1 MPLPA
6 FLSLLGGAGA
16 AGAGAAGS
24 AGLLKMLPSALNTAT
39 GAGLTKGIPQLLKSM
54 QSKKQADAA
63 MPPAYDAQQ
72 LAMLSQV
79 QQKVNALRT
88 GSAFA
93 SSMGAIDSS
102 SAGTQEA
109 ITQVTGGDVGGT
121 IQALLSSQS
130 AANRAKNQVLAQG
143 DQMQYAYTG
152 LAKTMQ
158 DDISSRA
165 MELSLALRQQKLA
178 EWAQGKTDATANIY
192 NAAARAGD
200 GEGGGSKINWADI
213 FTRSRTPSS
222 GPMFTVNPEQ
232 QARQLSP
239 EQPFL
244 PLSDD
249 LTGDDEPTIAD
260 TLQLLQP
267 K

>member
-1 MPLPA
+1 
-6 FLSLLGGAGA
+6 
-16 AGAGAAGS
+16 
-24 AGLLKMLPSALNTAT
+24 
-39 GAGLTKGIPQLLKSM
+39 
-54 QSKKQADAA
+54 
-63 MPPAYDAQQ
+63 
-72 LAMLSQV
+72 
-79 QQKVNALRT
+79 
-88 GSAFA
+88 
-93 SSMGAIDSS
+93 MGAIDSS

-213 FTRSRTPSS
+213 FTRSRTPSQGNIFDDS
-222 GPMFTVNPEQ
+222 QTQPSRIMPPQDPGLLLGNDLNPT
-232 QARQLSP
+232 AI
-239 EQPFL
+239 
-244 PLSDD
+244 
-249 LTGDDEPTIAD
+249 T
-260 TLQLLQP
+260 
-267 K
+267 